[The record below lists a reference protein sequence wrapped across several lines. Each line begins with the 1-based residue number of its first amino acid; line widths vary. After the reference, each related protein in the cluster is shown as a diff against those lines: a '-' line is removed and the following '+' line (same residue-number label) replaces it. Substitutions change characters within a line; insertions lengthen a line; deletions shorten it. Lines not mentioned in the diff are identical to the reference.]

1 MIEILIFLFT
11 HHNPREDVDAT
22 LLLLKSKRFD
32 DSVPS
37 LTTKAHLL
45 DLV

>member
-22 LLLLKSKRFD
+22 LLLKSKRFD
-32 DSVPS
+32 NSVPS